1 MQIKET
7 TSLIEPINEFI
18 DLDTVTLKNPQKH
31 VKRNASVM
39 QGYYQDQAALDKLIR
54 EQGDPLHYETFECE
68 VPPEYGQMIYG
79 LSRLQPGVIGD
90 ECFMTKGH
98 YHTIVETGEV
108 YFCLEGQ
115 GAMLMKTQDG
125 QVRVERMR
133 RGSLVYVPP
142 YWAHRSVNT
151 GGTPLTTLFIYPADA
166 GHNYGDITEEGF
178 GQHIFKRNGQ
188 VVIE

>member
-7 TSLIEPINEFI
+7 TSLIEPISEFI
-18 DLDTVTLKNPQKH
+18 DLDRVTLKNPKKH
-31 VKRNASVM
+31 IKRNTSVM
-39 QGYYQDQAALDKLIR
+39 HGYYQDQAALEKLIA
-54 EQGDPLHYETFECE
+54 EQGDPLHYETFESE
-68 VPPEYGQMIYG
+68 VPEEYGQMIYG
-79 LSRLQPGVIGD
+79 LSKLQPGVVGD

-108 YFCLEGQ
+108 YFCLEGE
-115 GAMLMKTQDG
+115 GYMLMKTQAG
-125 QVRVERMR
+125 QVRAEKMT

-151 GGTPLTTLFIYPADA
+151 GEAPMTTLFIYPADA

-178 GQHIFKRNGQ
+178 PQHIFKRKEKI
-188 VVIE
+188 VIE